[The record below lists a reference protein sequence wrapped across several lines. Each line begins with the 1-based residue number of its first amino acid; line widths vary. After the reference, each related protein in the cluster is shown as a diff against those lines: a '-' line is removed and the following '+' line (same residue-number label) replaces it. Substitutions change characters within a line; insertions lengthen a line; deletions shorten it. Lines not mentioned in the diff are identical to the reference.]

1 MKENHLPFN
10 IALFLKTE
18 SYLTTMKNP
27 SEIGWAGFKN
37 KIVLKMSEQAQLKS
51 LEQLTII
58 NVTKRTSL
66 PQLI

>member
-1 MKENHLPFN
+1 MKENHLPFD

-18 SYLTTMKNP
+18 NCMTTIKNP

-37 KIVLKMSEQAQLKS
+37 KIVLKISEQAKLKS

-58 NVTKRTSL
+58 NVAKRTSL

>member
-1 MKENHLPFN
+1 MKENRLPFN

-18 SYLTTMKNP
+18 SCLTTMKNP
-27 SEIGWAGFKN
+27 SKIGWAGFKN
-37 KIVLKMSEQAQLKS
+37 KIVLKISEQAKLKS